1 MARSE
6 STPRTLRRPPT
17 RRPRRHVLWPLAAAV
32 VLLATP
38 GTALAADYPSPPPD
52 FAHPGSPHSPL
63 YSFTGGRTDRPMLVI
78 YAEFDDLTFGHTSP
92 PGLDAAYTADRYF
105 GPFPSV
111 ADYFD
116 DDSSGRLRLT
126 PAAESDASNNGA
138 VNDGV
143 VSVSIDM
150 AKSDFLGLGLT
161 AGQKVLLEAA
171 DPFVDYSAFDA
182 DGNGRITQTEL
193 VVHRQDVD
201 PDPVG
206 PGCATA
212 RRPDPVTLDGV
223 QLGGGGNLLMV
234 NAGTDTNLITLAH
247 ETGHASF
254 DMPDLYFWNV
264 GSFDLAGPTCNRAD
278 DTLFRLNAWE
288 KIHVGWTA
296 PTVVT
301 ADGFYDVPV
310 MTGAGEAF
318 ILYDPDKGTDDYFVV
333 ENRARTAG
341 TYDQGASDTG
351 LVIWRLEDD
360 EYTANGAGE
369 AELGP
374 TGGFILLVRPSGDEA
389 WDPSDPSTPE
399 RTMSVPW
406 RDGTAS
412 NVAVRAIPAA
422 GPSMRTFFDVR
433 GPGVLVDP
441 STAQGTPMRVD
452 VTPEEENRPPVTVM
466 NTGEATDDFSFDYEA
481 LPAGWTTVADVR
493 TLTDH
498 TQAQASPAV
507 VPAADAPTGVH
518 QVTIAGESE
527 TAAGVRS
534 EASFEVNVV
543 LDRTDIAYT
552 GPVRAPTG
560 EPMALSAAVSN
571 PDDDGTPPV
580 EGVAVTFELSGPGGT
595 QSASATTGADG
606 VASATPVLTL
616 PPGDYA
622 LTVSTD
628 RHGKHAPASTTVA
641 VRVPTAAERV
651 DDLRDEVGGASL
663 GQGTER
669 SLVAKLDAALR
680 ALEGERTDAAC
691 NTLQAFVNE
700 VQALGARQIPSAAAD
715 ALVAEAESIRRQ
727 LGC

>member
-1 MARSE
+1 MARNW
-6 STPRTLRRPPT
+6 RTARLRRRPPT
-17 RRPRRHVLWPLAAAV
+17 TRARHFSWPIAAAV
-32 VLLATP
+32 VLLVTP
-38 GTALAADYPSPPPD
+38 GAALAADYPSPPPD
-52 FAHPGSPHSPL
+52 FAHPGTPHSPL
-63 YSFTGGRTDRPMLVI
+63 YSSTGGRTDRPMLVI
-78 YAEFDDLTFGHTSP
+78 YAEFNDLTFGHTSP

-116 DDSSGRLRLT
+116 DDSSGQLRLT
-126 PAAESDASNNGA
+126 PVAESDASNNGT

-150 AKSDFLGLGLT
+150 DKSDFLGLGLT
-161 AGQKVLLEAA
+161 TGQKLLLEAA
-171 DPFVDYSAFDA
+171 DPFVDYSTFDA
-182 DGNGRITQTEL
+182 DANGRITQTEL

-223 QLGGGGNLLMV
+223 ALGGGGNLLMV

-288 KIHVGWTA
+288 KMHLGWTA

-301 ADGFYDVPV
+301 ADGFYDVAE
-310 MTGAGEAF
+310 TAGAGEAF
-318 ILYDPDKGTDDYFVV
+318 ILYDPDKGTDDYFMV
-333 ENRARTAG
+333 ENRARTTG
-341 TYDQGASDTG
+341 TYDQAASDTG
-351 LVIWRLEDD
+351 LVVWRLEDD

-369 AELGP
+369 AELGRE
-374 TGGFILLVRPSGDEA
+374 GGFILLVEPSGDPA

-422 GPSMRTFFDVR
+422 GPTMRTFFDVR

-441 STAQGTPMRVD
+441 STPQGTPMRVD
-452 VTPEEENRPPVTVM
+452 VTPEEENRPPITVM
-466 NTGEATDDFSFDYEA
+466 NTGEATDDFAFDYQGLA
-481 LPAGWTTVADVR
+481 AGWTSAVDRR
-493 TLTDH
+493 TLGDH
-498 TQAQASPAV
+498 EEVQASPAI
-507 VPAADAPTGVH
+507 VPAANAPTGVH

-527 TAAGVRS
+527 SDGSVRS
-534 EASFEVNVV
+534 QAVFEVNVV
-543 LDRTDIAYT
+543 LDRTEIVYT

-560 EPMALSAAVSN
+560 EPIALEALVTN

-580 EGVAVTFELSGPGGT
+580 DGVEVTFELSGVGGT
-595 QSASATTGADG
+595 QSATATTGADG
-606 VASATPVLTL
+606 VASLAPVLTL
-616 PPGDYA
+616 APGDYD

-641 VRVPTAAERV
+641 VRIPTAAERV
-651 DDLRDEVGGASL
+651 QDLSDEVVGASL
-663 GQGTER
+663 SQGTER
-669 SLVAKLDAALR
+669 SLVAKLGSALR
-680 ALEGERTDAAC
+680 SLEGERTNVAC

-700 VQALGARQIPSAAAD
+700 VVALGDRQIPSATAN
-715 ALVAEAESIRRQ
+715 ALIAEAESIRRQ
-727 LGC
+727 IGC